1 MRAAATETHA
11 QSHFNPPTTTTTA
24 TTTNK
29 GNSNNNTNT
38 NNNNTNNSDEDNED
52 NDDDSRS
59 TNMRKRAS
67 VAQISALDEAF
78 SMNPNPDSA
87 TRKLLAVKCGMTPRS
102 VQIWFQ
108 NRRARIR
115 LAERN
120 GAQINPNDTAAL
132 TVINTVSK
140 RGRKQGTY
148 YPKKPDSTNKS
159 SSPKPTTTNTPR
171 RGAPKYK
178 PTPAVYGNQNG
189 ATGGSMDLLP
199 TPPNSIMPPY
209 QNSASSMSSGYPPQQ
224 QMFHPQSN
232 APQAAMSVG
241 HSGPPKMH
249 VIPIDTLLWGSW
261 RRTLTPLT
269 QTMDPTPDLQMH
281 MDPMHRQLY
290 ITITSGGGQFR
301 IEIPFDSVSSLTVED
316 RHYSTGEGGTDMVVT
331 AVTFGLAPVPPRF
344 YMQLPPNLN
353 WIQCSDFTENS
364 QGTSVPLFTVLA
376 GGGVDGVGTG
386 GGGYESEVMKGALA
400 EVVTGDKWL
409 SGCIVTPPEVGQQHH
424 PHEQVQV
431 VQHMGGPMSAPGQHP
446 HQQLQYRPYDP
457 QQQQAQNAHHH
468 QQQFQQHPPQQ
479 QQQQQQQQHQQQQQR
494 HQQMYE
500 PRDAYGGQNVYA
512 YPNAV
517 TGVNHAAAYMTNPGV
532 PERLAGLSAG
542 NSSGPP
548 IHSYQPLP
556 ILDASSVP
564 QVYSPQQQQQIA
576 QQQQQ
581 QQMGHQ
587 QQPQMGQQQQQQ
599 YQQQQQQQQ
608 QHHHQQQQLQHP
620 QQPQQQQYQH
630 QQYQHQNQQQ
640 HQLQQQQQPQ
650 MGQQQHMGVM
660 DQGHN
665 QPEYAPS
672 SQQPGQHSGDQN
684 LYHAQQQLQPSQPLQ
699 PNSQATEQLA
709 QKGRTHQDILKSL
722 GLAVQMGDMQQQQ
735 NQQQQQESQYE
746 ETDQEPATDAA
757 SQ

>member
-1 MRAAATETHA
+1 
-11 QSHFNPPTTTTTA
+11 
-24 TTTNK
+24 
-29 GNSNNNTNT
+29 
-38 NNNNTNNSDEDNED
+38 
-52 NDDDSRS
+52 
-59 TNMRKRAS
+59 
-67 VAQISALDEAF
+67 
-78 SMNPNPDSA
+78 
-87 TRKLLAVKCGMTPRS
+87 
-102 VQIWFQ
+102 FQ

-148 YPKKPDSTNKS
+148 YPKKPDSTDGG
-159 SSPKPTTTNTPR
+159 SPKPTTSNTPR

-178 PTPAVYGNQNG
+178 PTPAVYGNQNS

-209 QNSASSMSSGYPPQQ
+209 QNGAGSMTSGYPPQQ
-224 QMFHPQSN
+224 QMFHPQAN

-241 HSGPPKMH
+241 HHGGPPKMH
-249 VIPIDTLLWGSW
+249 AIPIDTLLWGSW

-316 RHYSTGEGGTDMVVT
+316 RHYSTGEGGADMVVT
-331 AVTFGLAPVPPRF
+331 AVTFGLAPIPPRF

-409 SGCIVTPPEVGQQHH
+409 SGCIVTPPEVGQQQH

-457 QQQQAQNAHHH
+457 QQQQQAQNAHHH
-468 QQQFQQHPPQQ
+468 QQQFQQHQPQQ
-479 QQQQQQQQHQQQQQR
+479 QQQQQHLQQQQQQR

-517 TGVNHAAAYMTNPGV
+517 TGVNHPAAYMTNPGV

-548 IHSYQPLP
+548 IHSYQQLP

-564 QVYSPQQQQQIA
+564 QAYNQQQHQQIA
-576 QQQQQ
+576 QQQHQ
-581 QQMGHQ
+581 QQMGPQ
-587 QQPQMGQQQQQQ
+587 QQQQMGQQQQPQIG
-599 YQQQQQQQQ
+599 QQQHQQQQQ
-608 QHHHQQQQLQHP
+608 QHHQQQHP
-620 QQPQQQQYQH
+620 QQQYQQQYHH
-630 QQYQHQNQQQ
+630 QQ
-640 HQLQQQQQPQ
+640 QLQQQQQPQ
-650 MGQQQHMGVM
+650 MGQQQHMGVI
-660 DQGHN
+660 DQSQN
-665 QPEYAPS
+665 QPDYAPS

-684 LYHAQQQLQPSQPLQ
+684 LYHAQQQPQPLQPLQ
-699 PNSQATEQLA
+699 PNSHSKDQLA
-709 QKGRTHQDILKSL
+709 PKGRTHQDILKSL
-722 GLAVQMGDMQQQQ
+722 GLGVQMGDLQQQQ
-735 NQQQQQESQYE
+735 NQQQQQQQYQEQQQQQKGQYE
-746 ETDQEPATDAA
+746 ETEQEPATDAA
-757 SQ
+757 PQ